1 MRLFTFLFFF
11 ILNIGIGLSQ
21 DFVLVSVGE
30 SYGLQS
36 YYSLSNDNESQ
47 IDNNDWDIA
56 FHYFDGSLLI
66 NESSKTTFLE
76 PAKELRCY
84 ATPFTDFNQ
93 TFTSDD
99 VTDRLWNEEASW
111 SKGAFNTVKDSG
123 DASDFGWGKAE
134 GNGNYTGTRV
144 FALRL
149 KSTSW
154 IKLQVINVTPSTLN
168 FRIAGLNGANLQT
181 VSIPL
186 NGTSEGDFVYYSI
199 EKDLHVQTIPSS
211 WDMVFKRYV
220 TPIDDNLGGFL
231 DYTVTGVLSFPGTQ
245 VAQATHVDPIAV
257 EISAY
262 QDSFSKAGDAIG
274 YDWKN
279 FDFENSNE
287 WTVYEDYAFFIKT
300 RSGGIWKI
308 VFIDFEGTSTGNIV
322 FQKYFLG
329 TSSVNQIE
337 GNDLDLKIFPN
348 PVNSS
353 SQIIIDGIQKSQ
365 YGDLL
370 IYDLMGRQVY
380 RQNVSLNSGLNVL
393 HLHDLNLANGQYIL
407 KVQTQEKRISKPIIV
422 TR

>member
-1 MRLFTFLFFF
+1 M
-11 ILNIGIGLSQ
+11 
-21 DFVLVSVGE
+21 
-30 SYGLQS
+30 
-36 YYSLSNDNESQ
+36 
-47 IDNNDWDIA
+47 
-56 FHYFDGSLLI
+56 
-66 NESSKTTFLE
+66 
-76 PAKELRCY
+76 
-84 ATPFTDFNQ
+84 
-93 TFTSDD
+93 
-99 VTDRLWNEEASW
+99 
-111 SKGAFNTVKDSG
+111 
-123 DASDFGWGKAE
+123 
-134 GNGNYTGTRV
+134 
-144 FALRL
+144 
-149 KSTSW
+149 
-154 IKLQVINVTPSTLN
+154 
-168 FRIAGLNGANLQT
+168 
-181 VSIPL
+181 
-186 NGTSEGDFVYYSI
+186 
-199 EKDLHVQTIPSS
+199 
-211 WDMVFKRYV
+211 
-220 TPIDDNLGGFL
+220 